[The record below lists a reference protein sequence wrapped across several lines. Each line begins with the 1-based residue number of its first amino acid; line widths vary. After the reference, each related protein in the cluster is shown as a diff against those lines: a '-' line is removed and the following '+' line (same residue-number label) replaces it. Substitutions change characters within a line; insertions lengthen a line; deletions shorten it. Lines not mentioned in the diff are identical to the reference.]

1 MSTSRTNVSGTRRQ
15 SIGGADGLS
24 KANGFLSKRPSFQ
37 MRSSVSTTTTLVNH
51 AKGASKSFDGGCRS
65 LERYKGLVNG
75 NGMNVSTDSSEDKES
90 NNSDEKCIEFAPTES
105 EDSVSGVLY
114 DMLQKEV
121 IALRKACHE
130 KDQSLK
136 DKDDAVEVST
146 SLENVFR
153 LFICLLL
160 PRNEV
165 MCCADVGKESRY
177 FDKSHGVRC
186 QEIEARV
193 SCYGEGVGS
202 CAHRERAG

>member
-1 MSTSRTNVSGTRRQ
+1 MQEKFQLRLKVLEEGLRMSTSRTNVSGTRRQ

-65 LERYKGLVNG
+65 LERYKGHVNG
-75 NGMNVSTDSSEDKES
+75 NGMNVSTDSSEDKDS
-90 NNSDEKCIEFAPTES
+90 NNSDEKCNEFASAES

-121 IALRKACHE
+121 ISLRKACHE

-136 DKDDAVEVST
+136 DKDDAVEVRT
-146 SLENVFR
+146 SLETGSLSSSFVYCF
-153 LFICLLL
+153 L
-160 PRNEV
+160 V
-165 MCCADVGKESRY
+165 MK
-177 FDKSHGVRC
+177 
-186 QEIEARV
+186 
-193 SCYGEGVGS
+193 
-202 CAHRERAG
+202 

>member
-1 MSTSRTNVSGTRRQ
+1 
-15 SIGGADGLS
+15 
-24 KANGFLSKRPSFQ
+24 

-90 NNSDEKCIEFAPTES
+90 NNSDEKCNEFASAES

-136 DKDDAVEVST
+136 DKDDAVEVRT
-146 SLENVFR
+146 SLETGLLSLH
-153 LFICLLL
+153 LFVAS
-160 PRNEV
+160 NEV
-165 MCCADVGKESRY
+165 MCCTDVGKESRY
-177 FDKSHGVRC
+177 FDKSYGVRC
-186 QEIEARV
+186 QEIEA
-193 SCYGEGVGS
+193 
-202 CAHRERAG
+202 